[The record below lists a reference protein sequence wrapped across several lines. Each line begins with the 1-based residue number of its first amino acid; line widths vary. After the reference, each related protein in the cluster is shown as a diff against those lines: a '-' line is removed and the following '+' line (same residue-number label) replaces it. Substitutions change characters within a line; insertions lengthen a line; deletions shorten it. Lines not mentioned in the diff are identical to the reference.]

1 MSEYRILDI
10 KLAANCYIYTNIL
23 CKTLILS
30 TMKNVFDK
38 NVVVVRRNNQRRSIT
53 TSYLFK
59 IIESVNKVED
69 YLLLMQARGYARM
82 ELK

>member
-1 MSEYRILDI
+1 MSFKAKDILEATG
-10 KLAANCYIYTNIL
+10 KLHAITESLTDLFYDEG
-23 CKTLILS
+23 
-30 TMKNVFDK
+30 VFTRLEVD
-38 NVVVVRRNNQRRSIT
+38 
-53 TSYLFK
+53 SYLFK

>member
-1 MSEYRILDI
+1 MSFKAKDILEATG
-10 KLAANCYIYTNIL
+10 KLHAITESLTDLFYDE
-23 CKTLILS
+23 S
-30 TMKNVFDK
+30 VFTRLEVD
-38 NVVVVRRNNQRRSIT
+38 
-53 TSYLFK
+53 SYLFK

>member
-1 MSEYRILDI
+1 MTFKAKDILEATG
-10 KLAANCYIYTNIL
+10 KLHAITESLTDLFYDEG
-23 CKTLILS
+23 
-30 TMKNVFDK
+30 VFTRLEVD
-38 NVVVVRRNNQRRSIT
+38 
-53 TSYLFK
+53 SYLFK